1 MYIQYIYIYW
11 LERDQRI
18 VMTFNRI
25 LLCDISLNNDVFT
38 RKIWPDM
45 TSRHCYMGEEHEV
58 IDRAIQSIKSR
69 SLVHIYKSKSKKKE
83 KDLLYIRCS
92 IFLTVS
98 VAIHCWIV
106 DVDR

>member
-69 SLVHIYKSKSKKKE
+69 SLVHIYKSKSKKK
-83 KDLLYIRCS
+83 KKIYY
-92 IFLTVS
+92 T
-98 VAIHCWIV
+98 
-106 DVDR
+106 